1 MMTRS
6 SIISSGL
13 ITVNQWFEHSQN
25 TALGNVESLRRS
37 ALEQRMAL
45 LLEWDWQRGAEESLL
60 PLAALWDGQGL
71 VCTFCLGA
79 PPVFLV

>member
-1 MMTRS
+1 
-6 SIISSGL
+6 
-13 ITVNQWFEHSQN
+13 
-25 TALGNVESLRRS
+25 
-37 ALEQRMAL
+37 MAL